1 MKIVHSCHG
10 KFHHQDLARQ
20 LHRLGVLHTFF
31 TGYPRFKLKNL
42 NVPWNKVNTFP
53 WLEVPY
59 YAGMRYGLLN
69 ARLRREM
76 EWQVHEVFDR
86 HVARQMPEADA
97 YIGLSCASLRAG
109 RVIKQRGGKY
119 LCDRGSSH
127 IRYQDRLLAEEH
139 DRHGIPYISIDRRV
153 IEKEMAEY
161 EMADAILVPSE
172 FARRSFIAEGVPESK
187 LRKVSY
193 GVDLRRFSPVGAPE
207 AGRFDVLFV
216 GAASLRKGVPD
227 LLNAYR
233 MLRHPRKRLRF
244 IGAVT
249 EEVRAFLQRACGSD
263 PSIEILGPRPQD
275 LLREIMS
282 TAHVMVL
289 PSIEEGLALV
299 QAQALACGCP
309 VIASTNTGSE
319 DLFTDGIE
327 GFVVPIRSPEVI
339 AERLQWIADDRDLQS
354 DLHEAAL
361 RRAQAIGGWDRY
373 GESILSAVRNLA
385 DERAQNIECQHVACD
400 ARGPVNE

>member
-42 NVPWNKVNTFP
+42 DVPWDKVNTLP

-59 YAGMRYGLLN
+59 YAGLRYGLLKG
-69 ARLRREM
+69 RLRREM

-86 HVARQMPEADA
+86 HVARQMPDADA
-97 YIGLSCASLRAG
+97 YIGLSCAGLRAG

-139 DRHGIPYISIDRRV
+139 DRHGIPYIPIDRRV

-161 EMADAILVPSE
+161 EAADAILVPSE
-172 FARRSFIAEGVPESK
+172 FARRSFIAEGVPEAK
-187 LRKVSY
+187 LRKVPY
-193 GVDLRRFSPVGAPE
+193 GVDLRLFSPVGEPTKD
-207 AGRFDVLFV
+207 RFDVLFV

-227 LLNAYR
+227 LLRAYQ
-233 MLRHPRKRLRF
+233 MLQHLHKRLRF
-244 IGAVT
+244 VGSVV
-249 EEVRAFLQRACGSD
+249 EDVRTLLQRAQSAD

-275 LLREIMS
+275 RLREIMS

-319 DLFTDGIE
+319 DLFTDGVE
-327 GFVVPIRSPEVI
+327 GFIVPIRRPDAI
-339 AERLQWIADDRDLQS
+339 AERLQRLADDSALQ
-354 DLHEAAL
+354 DAMRQAAL
-361 RRAQAIGGWDRY
+361 HRVQALGGWDQY
-373 GESILSAVRNLA
+373 G
-385 DERAQNIECQHVACD
+385 QNILTVVEDLVH
-400 ARGPVNE
+400 G

>member
-1 MKIVHSCHG
+1 MRIVHSCHA

-31 TGYPRFKLKNL
+31 TGYPRFKLREL
-42 NVPWNKVNTFP
+42 NVPWDKVNTFP

-59 YAGMRYGLLN
+59 YAGLRFGLLKG
-69 ARLRREM
+69 RLRREM
-76 EWQVHEVFDR
+76 EWQVQEVFDR

-139 DRHGIPYISIDRRV
+139 GRHGISYVSIDRRV
-153 IEKEMAEY
+153 IDKEEAEY

-172 FARRSFIAEGVPESK
+172 FVRRSFIAEGVPEAK

-193 GVDLRRFSPVGAPE
+193 GVDLRRFNPVGAPE
-207 AGRFDVLFV
+207 PGRFDVLFV

-227 LLNAYR
+227 LLDAYR
-233 MLRHPRKRLRF
+233 MLHHPRKRLRF
-244 IGAVT
+244 VGAVT
-249 EEVRAFLQRACGSD
+249 EDVRALLQRAQRSD

-275 LLREIMS
+275 QLREIMS

-299 QAQALACGCP
+299 QAQAMACGCP
-309 VIASTNTGSE
+309 VIASTNTGCE
-319 DLFTDGIE
+319 DLFTSGAE
-327 GFVVPIRSPEVI
+327 GFIVPIRSPETI
-339 AERLQWIADDRDLQS
+339 AACLQKLADNPQLQAS
-354 DLHEAAL
+354 MREAAL
-361 RRAQAIGGWDRY
+361 RRVNGTRGWDGY
-373 GESILSAVRNLA
+373 GVNILNV
-385 DERAQNIECQHVACD
+385 IKVM
-400 ARGPVNE
+400 VNEN